1 MAKPDYSAVDYSAED
16 SVLGV
21 QTPEGI
27 EFVLYPAGFLIR
39 ACAWGIDSLIQGFLW
54 LTILLSAG
62 IMDRALGSWLSLILA
77 FVLDWFYHTVFEVFF
92 RGQSP
97 GKRFMGIRVVRSDGS
112 PINPG
117 ASFIRN
123 LLRFADTFM
132 FLYMIAL
139 VTMLV
144 SRSFRRFGDL
154 ASDAIV
160 VYTGA
165 ARSSGRFT
173 APALRRPVMPWLT
186 DIPAASSPRRLN
198 YEEKQAILSFAR
210 RYPILG
216 KDRSDEIAG
225 IWTAKLFARP
235 MDSEAPETRPSPSDM
250 LLGIARSIGG

>member
-1 MAKPDYSAVDYSAED
+1 MTKPDYSSADYSAAD
-16 SVLGV
+16 SLLGV

-39 ACAWGIDSLIQGFLW
+39 ACAWAIDSFIQGTLW

-62 IMDRALGSWLSLILA
+62 IMNSALGSWLSLILA
-77 FVLDWFYHTVFEVFF
+77 FALDWFYHTAFEVFW

-117 ASFIRN
+117 ASFMRN

-132 FLYMIAL
+132 FLYMIAFI
-139 VTMLV
+139 TMLV
-144 SRSFRRFGDL
+144 SRGFRRFGDL
-154 ASDAIV
+154 ASDALV

-165 ARSSGRFT
+165 ARSPGRFT
-173 APALRRPVMPWLT
+173 APALRRPGMPWLA
-186 DIPAASSPRRLN
+186 DIPMAQAPRRLN

-225 IWTAKLFARP
+225 IWTKKLFSGSK
-235 MDSEAPETRPSPSDM
+235 DSETPETGPSPSDT